1 MRAFQGQAS
10 DNVAIKRTT
19 QQKQLLIRELEETLS
34 TSKVSSL
41 RAQLSARISALKTE
55 IREDKVR
62 EEERAAMTA
71 ARSAVRRAPREQ
83 RDFRASRNGDLDR
96 AS

>member
-83 RDFRASRNGDLDR
+83 RDFRTSRTGE
-96 AS
+96 SGKVF